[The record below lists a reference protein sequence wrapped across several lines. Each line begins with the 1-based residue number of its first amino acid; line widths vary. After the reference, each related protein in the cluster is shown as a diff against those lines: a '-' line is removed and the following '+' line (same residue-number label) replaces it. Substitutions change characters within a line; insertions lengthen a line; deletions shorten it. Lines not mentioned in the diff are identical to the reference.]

1 MAKLGG
7 REEYPFYFG
16 AGTELMRIAG
26 DLRKSTTPAEKVLW
40 NQLRN
45 RKVQGF
51 RFRRQHPIKDFIVD
65 FFCYD
70 AMLVIEVDG
79 SVHQEARQ
87 KERDEQRTLILKRLG
102 IGGWKFKYRP
112 SAGSENKACG
122 ENRRA
127 FFIGRKHDQT
137 IFDGIFNVT
146 SSDRLFGI

>member
-16 AGTELMRIAG
+16 AGPELMRIAG
-26 DLRKSTTPAEKVLW
+26 DLRKSMTPAEKVLW

-79 SVHQEARQ
+79 SVHEEARQ

-102 IGGWKFKYRP
+102 IGEIRFTNDEVIHHTEQVIKKIE
-112 SAGSENKACG
+112 SELSK
-122 ENRRA
+122 
-127 FFIGRKHDQT
+127 
-137 IFDGIFNVT
+137 
-146 SSDRLFGI
+146 S